1 MAVKVATHGKPSLE
15 QKPIAATMLLTIL
28 DKERLCIDFQSKARV
43 VKILGTFSPE
53 NSIVKIF
60 CTYETVLNHTT

>member
-43 VKILGTFSPE
+43 VKI
-53 NSIVKIF
+53 
-60 CTYETVLNHTT
+60 